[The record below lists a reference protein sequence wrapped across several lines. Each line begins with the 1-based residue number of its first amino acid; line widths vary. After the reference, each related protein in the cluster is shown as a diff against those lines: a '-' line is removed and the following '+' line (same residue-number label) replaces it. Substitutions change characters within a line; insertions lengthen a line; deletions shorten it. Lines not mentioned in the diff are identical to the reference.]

1 MGLGDRKRLLKFRSH
16 HSPEAMEKKINRNQK
31 CQARGSAP
39 PQYHWDAWP
48 SSSPRVTTA
57 RRAAAAL
64 PFLGTQHRDSESPEA
79 PCTCLGAAS
88 RLVPKA
94 LPAGVSSFSK
104 GAFSSA
110 GTGGWGGLVPCPDS
124 DSDSAR
130 MPCLR
135 RCASTSCCP
144 LGGTVSW
151 IHCSSFLLQTFS
163 LVWNV
168 GGGQGGSQCCEERA
182 LHGLEYS
189 H

>member
-110 GTGGWGGLVPCPDS
+110 GTGGWGGLVPCPN
-124 DSDSAR
+124 SDSAR
-130 MPCLR
+130 MPCLGAVR
-135 RCASTSCCP
+135 PPPAAPWEGQFLGSTAPASYFRP
-144 LGGTVSW
+144 
-151 IHCSSFLLQTFS
+151 FP
-163 LVWNV
+163 
-168 GGGQGGSQCCEERA
+168 
-182 LHGLEYS
+182 
-189 H
+189 